1 MAAELARY
9 FLPRPAMF
17 VQPQTLLAWVSTSV
31 RAEGAWVLAEGAA
44 NPLAGMWP
52 ILLMIGVFYFLVL
65 RPMKKQEDQRKQ
77 RLSEIKRGDKV
88 VLTGGLLGRVSRVDD
103 DIAVIE
109 IAEKVKVRV
118 LKKDIADFE
127 ENALKK
133 DDKKGDKK
141 DEAKKDEAKKDEAK
155 PKDDDDDNTDDDKSS
170 RKAG

>member
-9 FLPRPAMF
+9 SLPRPAMLVPSHF
-17 VQPQTLLAWVSTSV
+17 I
-31 RAEGAWVLAEGAA
+31 LAEGPAA
-44 NPLAGMWP
+44 NPLAGLWP
-52 ILLMIGVFYFLVL
+52 ILLMIAVFYFLVM
-65 RPMKKQEDQRKQ
+65 RPMKKQEEQRKQ

-103 DIAVIE
+103 DVVVLE

-133 DDKKGDKK
+133 DDKKDADKK
-141 DEAKKDEAKKDEAK
+141 DADKPKGKDEG
-155 PKDDDDDNTDDDKSS
+155 KDDGDDDTDGDKSS

>member
-9 FLPRPAMF
+9 SLPRPAML
-17 VQPQTLLAWVSTSV
+17 VLSESTS
-31 RAEGAWVLAEGAA
+31 ALALALLPALPLAEGAA

-133 DDKKGDKK
+133 DDKKDKDKDKPKEK
-141 DEAKKDEAKKDEAK
+141 DEAKKDEAKGDGGDG
-155 PKDDDDDNTDDDKSS
+155 DDDTDDKSS